1 VLWICEI
8 FWDDFLNYNVTHAGR
23 VGDERGGGKGDER
36 RGGESGEKGRGDGQ
50 EAVRDEEGDGDKGEE
65 WQDTDT
71 DASGNE
77 DQEDLNQEIER
88 PKTPSQQTGAET
100 EKVDSVMQG
109 QLYQRE
115 ASSTAWDEGA
125 SPKARSGYTRSSED
139 ELGFEG

>member
-1 VLWICEI
+1 ME
-8 FWDDFLNYNVTHAGR
+8 
-23 VGDERGGGKGDER
+23 E
-36 RGGESGEKGRGDGQ
+36 
-50 EAVRDEEGDGDKGEE
+50 EAREEGFDGDKGEE

>member
-23 VGDERGGGKGDER
+23 VGDGGRGERGGKG
-36 RGGESGEKGRGDGQ
+36 RGGEMEE
-50 EAVRDEEGDGDKGEE
+50 EAREEGFDGDKGEE